1 MLAWRGIQFELA
13 ALLHLF
19 KQENNSKGVVHC
31 KATLQV
37 IKVPS
42 EFAYIVK
49 PPKRAKQGR
58 KWQHTQAMFNRM
70 SSLQE
75 TRLLI
80 EGCIDNNIFL
90 TEPLSKGRQEVC

>member
-19 KQENNSKGVVHC
+19 KQENNSKSVVHC

-42 EFAYIVK
+42 EFA
-49 PPKRAKQGR
+49 
-58 KWQHTQAMFNRM
+58 
-70 SSLQE
+70 
-75 TRLLI
+75 
-80 EGCIDNNIFL
+80 
-90 TEPLSKGRQEVC
+90 